1 METLR
6 TDAVVIG
13 SGPGGYLA
21 GIRLG
26 QLGKQVIVVERRA
39 VGGVCLNVGCIPS
52 KALITAAKTFD
63 KTRTAEKMGLIIDGA
78 RIDVP
83 RMQAWKGEIVDKL
96 TSGVRQL
103 IKGAGG
109 KLLLGEGKIVRPGL
123 VEVTTKDGV
132 QPIEAGAIVIATGS
146 RPIAVPGFTV
156 DNERILDSSGALAL
170 GAVPPR
176 LVVIGG
182 GYIGLELGIMWAR
195 LGAKVTV
202 VEFTD
207 QLLPG
212 NDPELVQVVARKM
225 KKIGIEVHLRSKA
238 KSWRDAGVEGQARQG
253 GQLQGPTA
261 VEVTIETPE
270 GERQIACDKVLVTVG
285 RRPNSDGAGIAEA
298 GVAIDK
304 KGFVTVDKQLRTNVP
319 GIYALGDVAGQPMLA
334 HKAYKEAHVVAEVIA
349 GKPAEMDAQVIPAVI
364 FTDPEI
370 SSVGLSQP
378 EAEKQG
384 RKVRVGKFPFGALG
398 RAMTQLETDGFVKLV
413 ADAETEELLGVQI
426 VGPGASDLIS
436 EGTLALEMGA
446 YLPDLA
452 LTVHPHPTLGE
463 AVMEAAQAAL
473 GECGH
478 LVGGG
483 KR

>member
-13 SGPGGYLA
+13 SGPGGYVA

-26 QLGKQVIVVERRA
+26 QLGKQVIVVERGA
-39 VGGVCLNVGCIPS
+39 PGGVCLNVGCIPS
-52 KALITAAKTFD
+52 KALITAAKTYD
-63 KTRTAEKMGLIIDGA
+63 KARHAEKMGVLIDGA
-78 RIDVP
+78 RIDLP

-109 KLLLGEGKIVRPGL
+109 RLLIGEARVAGPNR
-123 VEVTTKDGV
+123 VEVAAREGAV
-132 QPIEAGAIVIATGS
+132 SIECGAIVVATGS
-146 RPIAVPGFTV
+146 RPIAVPNFV
-156 DNERILDSSGALAL
+156 IDNEKILDSTGALSL
-170 GAVPPR
+170 GSLPQR
-176 LVVIGG
+176 LVVVGG
-182 GYIGLELGIMWAR
+182 GYIGLELGIFFAKI
-195 LGAKVTV
+195 GAKVTV

-225 KKIGIEVHLRSKA
+225 KKMGIEVLLRAKA
-238 KSWRDAGVEGQARQG
+238 KSWRDLAGGI
-253 GQLQGPTA
+253 
-261 VEVTIETPE
+261 EVTVETAA
-270 GERQIACDKVLVTVG
+270 GEQAIACDKVLVTVG
-285 RRPNSDGAGIAEA
+285 RRPNSDGFGLAEA
-298 GVAIDK
+298 GVAIDLR
-304 KGFVTVDKQLRTNVP
+304 GFVTVDKQLRTNVP
-319 GIYALGDVAGQPMLA
+319 SIFAIGDVAGQPMLA
-334 HKAYKEAHVVAEVIA
+334 HKASKEAHVVAEVIA
-349 GKPAEMDAQVIPAVI
+349 GKPAEMDTQVIPAVI

-370 SSVGLSQP
+370 ATVGLSQL

-384 RKVRVGKFPFGALG
+384 RKVRIGKYPFAGLG
-398 RAMTQLETDGFVKLV
+398 RAMTQMETDGFVKLV
-413 ADAETEELLGVQI
+413 ADAETEELLGVHV

-436 EGTLALEMGA
+436 EGALALEMGA

-463 AVMEAAQAAL
+463 AIMEAAQAAL
-473 GECGH
+473 GESPH

-483 KR
+483 RRAGS